1 MSIFNLF
8 IPFVCG
14 AAVPVGTGVAVAPP
28 PKLNDDAGWD
38 GAPNAGG
45 AVV

>member
-1 MSIFNLF
+1 MSIFNLS

-14 AAVPVGTGVAVAPP
+14 AAVPVATGVAVAPP

>member
-1 MSIFNLF
+1 MSKVSLF